1 MNVNDPFGF
10 MQSSSVRGYNPN
22 LVSSVPA
29 APSANAANMS
39 DTERLAQLM
48 QGNLAGQ
55 LDKGDKLAA
64 LSVLLRSVG
73 RGSQVSPQQAL
84 AQFQQQK
91 MQEVQGRIQIEQ
103 LRKAAERK
111 AQLDALKAE
120 YVSNAPNP
128 QAARELQLMSDEDF
142 SAFLRER
149 NKPTQQSL
157 DGIRA
162 QLADLYG
169 FGTPQYNQA
178 LKAYIERQQTFAGPG
193 GAVYTQQPVTL
204 PALPTGQ
211 PQGTSAPNRA
221 EVLAELKKRGVI

>member
-1 MNVNDPFGF
+1 MALFGNQ
-10 MQSSSVRGYNPN
+10 MQ
-22 LVSSVPA
+22 PA
-29 APSANAANMS
+29 KPMTDA
-39 DTERLAQLM
+39 EQLAQLM

-55 LDKGDKLAA
+55 LSGSDKLMA
-64 LSVLLRSVG
+64 LSALLRSVSRG
-73 RGSQVSPQQAL
+73 RTQTPEQAL
-84 AQFQQQK
+84 QGFQQQK

-128 QAARELQLMSDEDF
+128 QAARELQLMNEEDF

-178 LKAYIERQQTFAGPG
+178 LKSYIERQQTFAGPG

-211 PQGTSAPNRA
+211 QPVTESAALSQARDAISKGADPATVRA
-221 EVLAELKKRGVI
+221 RLRSLGINDAKL